1 MRYAVL
7 AIIAMIAP
15 SFSGCLSQEP
25 PSLGSSSDPAERLSI
40 WRRCLETSY
49 AEARKK
55 SRRRERRRRL
65 RLPELSVPRMAGRNI
80 CFARG
85 GHARG
90 FRASQNKLEACFGSD
105 GTDLIFMR
113 QHP

>member
-25 PSLGSSSDPAERLSI
+25 PRPATSSDPAERLSI

-55 SRRRERRRRL
+55 TADANAGADFAFKNCESQEWQVEVSAL
-65 RLPELSVPRMAGRNI
+65 RAGVTPET
-80 CFARG
+80 FAR
-85 GHARG
+85 RKTEWK
-90 FRASQNKLEACFGSD
+90 RV
-105 GTDLIFMR
+105 LI
-113 QHP
+113 QTGLI

>member
-25 PSLGSSSDPAERLSI
+25 PSPGSSSDPAERLSI

-55 SRRRERRRRL
+55 TADANAGADFAFQNCQSQEWQVEISAL
-65 RLPELSVPRMAGRNI
+65 RAGVTPEA
-80 CFARG
+80 FAR
-85 GHARG
+85 RKTDWK
-90 FRASQNKLEACFGSD
+90 RALVQTG
-105 GTDLIFMR
+105 LI
-113 QHP
+113 